1 MKSLILLLSISLTLF
16 ALPLSITA
24 QVAQAQEATVKTSP
38 MPAERAKATF
48 EDARVKTFMSVVAK
62 NFGGKCS
69 IPDHTKTEARL
80 TQIGSGDF
88 SSSFYEVN
96 LPCPGDNGLT
106 GVQITVEFSP
116 PLGRPLNLLL
126 SLQYRQ

>member
-24 QVAQAQEATVKTSP
+24 QVAQAQEATGITSP

-96 LPCPGDNGLT
+96 LPCPGDNGLA